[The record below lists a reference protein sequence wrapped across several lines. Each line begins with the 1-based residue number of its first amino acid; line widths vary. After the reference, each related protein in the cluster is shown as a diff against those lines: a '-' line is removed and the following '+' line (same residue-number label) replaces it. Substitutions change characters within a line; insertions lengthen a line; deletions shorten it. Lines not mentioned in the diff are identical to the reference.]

1 MAALGEDLDQVVGE
15 VPAGEVDAHDGVRQ
29 RVPLVDRHGVGHPV
43 AAVQHHPGRPPGGV
57 EGQHGLDGDVQ
68 VGHVEGLEHDLGH
81 ALAVALRV
89 VRGLGE
95 QHGVLLRRDAE
106 LVVEGVVPDPLHVV
120 PVRDDAVLD
129 GVLQRQD
136 PPLRLGL
143 VAHVGLLLHADHRLG
158 RRALRP
164 PHQRGEHRPRRVV
177 AREPRLFAASRPR
190 VRGRPPPREP
200 GRSRAGTWGRRRF
213 GCRGGVSS
221 RGRSTRCRQRGGGGG
236 GGVTTSPAPGPPAPA
251 HGHAHPAGHAPGGER
266 WTVNGGR

>member
-81 ALAVALRV
+81 AFPVALRV

-177 AREPRLFAASRPR
+177 AREPRLFAEE
-190 VRGRPPPREP
+190 PPPRAGEVRSSGKRQLAGSSRLLLP
-200 GRSRAGTWGRRRF
+200 PRGRRHPPPRRSRPSTPRPRPGEAGWSSTP
-213 GCRGGVSS
+213 RG
-221 RGRSTRCRQRGGGGG
+221 
-236 GGVTTSPAPGPPAPA
+236 
-251 HGHAHPAGHAPGGER
+251 
-266 WTVNGGR
+266 